1 MQLKMKKHLLLYI
14 LLSSSVLSFSQNKKI
29 DSVYKHLK
37 TERIDTSIIKSH
49 IYLCSTFNKLDLF
62 DSSYFHGQLA
72 NKLSIEKK
80 FEKGYINSFRKI
92 ADLFFD
98 RSEFDSTIFYNNKAL
113 LKLKNKTSA
122 VYFDLLNTIGN
133 SYFYLGDYINAYDY
147 FSRYLQQAE
156 ISGNDKQKAKGNTN
170 VGVILK
176 EQRKYDQALI
186 YFNKTI
192 QIGTKS
198 KDYQALFVGY
208 SNKGN
213 VYNEKAKLNIKT
225 SKYFNQLAIEN
236 YELAQTMLAKMDN
249 KDYRN
254 PILLYGNMGNV
265 YADLGNY
272 DKAIDVFNKAIKLVD
287 ESEYFP
293 QAALIYNNLTG
304 IYLDLNNLKMAEK
317 YLKLAN
323 DHAINSQAS
332 DNLAQSYQNYAKYY
346 ELKGDYANAFKSYK
360 LYKSYNDSTFN
371 SENTERLKE
380 LELKVEFEKK
390 ESIKQAEQN
399 KKDVITQEEKK
410 KQNIIILSISVVLIL
425 VVVLAFFIFNGLK
438 KQRRATEI
446 ISRQKEEVHKQKEI
460 IETHQKETIDSI
472 NYAKRIQYALLA
484 QNNLLEKF
492 IPNHFVYFNP
502 KDIVS
507 GDFYWATEHQNK
519 FYIAVCD
526 STGHG
531 VPGAFMSLL
540 NIGFLSEAI
549 NEKNIVKPHE
559 VLNYV
564 RQRLLESIGN
574 DGQQDGMDAV
584 LVCFDKNTHTIT
596 YAAANNEPILIRENQ
611 IIELP
616 KDKMPV
622 GKGEKDDSFTL
633 HTIDVQRGDTIYL
646 YTDGYA
652 DQFGGP
658 KGKKFKYK
666 PLNDLLL
673 SIHHQSLTQQSL
685 ILQSTFENWKGDL
698 EQVDDICVIGI
709 KM

>member
-1 MQLKMKKHLLLYI
+1 
-14 LLSSSVLSFSQNKKI
+14 
-29 DSVYKHLK
+29 
-37 TERIDTSIIKSH
+37 
-49 IYLCSTFNKLDLF
+49 
-62 DSSYFHGQLA
+62 
-72 NKLSIEKK
+72 
-80 FEKGYINSFRKI
+80 
-92 ADLFFD
+92 
-98 RSEFDSTIFYNNKAL
+98 
-113 LKLKNKTSA
+113 
-122 VYFDLLNTIGN
+122 
-133 SYFYLGDYINAYDY
+133 
-147 FSRYLQQAE
+147 
-156 ISGNDKQKAKGNTN
+156 
-170 VGVILK
+170 
-176 EQRKYDQALI
+176 
-186 YFNKTI
+186 
-192 QIGTKS
+192 
-198 KDYQALFVGY
+198 
-208 SNKGN
+208 
-213 VYNEKAKLNIKT
+213 
-225 SKYFNQLAIEN
+225 
-236 YELAQTMLAKMDN
+236 
-249 KDYRN
+249 
-254 PILLYGNMGNV
+254 
-265 YADLGNY
+265 
-272 DKAIDVFNKAIKLVD
+272 
-287 ESEYFP
+287 
-293 QAALIYNNLTG
+293 
-304 IYLDLNNLKMAEK
+304 MAEK

-371 SENTERLKE
+371 SKNTERLKE

-549 NEKNIVKPHE
+549 NEKNIVKSHE

-564 RQRLLESIGN
+564 RQRLIESIGN

-596 YAAANNEPILIRENQ
+596 YCL
-611 IIELP
+611 
-616 KDKMPV
+616 
-622 GKGEKDDSFTL
+622 
-633 HTIDVQRGDTIYL
+633 L
-646 YTDGYA
+646 YT
-652 DQFGGP
+652 
-658 KGKKFKYK
+658 
-666 PLNDLLL
+666 
-673 SIHHQSLTQQSL
+673 SR
-685 ILQSTFENWKGDL
+685 
-698 EQVDDICVIGI
+698 CV
-709 KM
+709 